1 MEKIVVGIDGSQAAQ
16 QALEWAAAEAR
27 LRGARLVVVHTWQ
40 QPTAALMSPYAPLLA
55 DPTTLA
61 LSARQTL
68 TDSLAAADLAGLAD
82 EPEQLLVQG
91 PAAPALVSAARDSSL
106 LVVGSRGRGGFAGL
120 LLGSVSRQVAHDAAV
135 PVVII
140 PPSATAMEEDSSE
153 GNGTQ

>member
-1 MEKIVVGIDGSQAAQ
+1 MEKIVVGIDGSQTAQ
-16 QALEWAAAEAR
+16 QALQWAVTEAR

-55 DPTTLA
+55 DPATLA
-61 LSARQTL
+61 QAARQTL
-68 TDSLAAADLAGLAD
+68 TDSLAAADLSELAC
-82 EPEQLLVQG
+82 EPEQLLVEG

-140 PPSATAMEEDSSE
+140 PASATTVEEHSSE
-153 GNGTQ
+153 RNG